1 MAQQS
6 EDYSGSKLEKQ
17 INEFFEKKNIL
28 EIPFDCFDENKVE
41 TISTELPSNSYKAF
55 SEKYNKTMILNKIVF
70 SQKYTFKDFITN
82 LKQHQE
88 VELHYNILK
97 ILGAT
102 RQRPKEIML
111 VLEYADSGT
120 LCQYLEQNSSS
131 ISWKEKLRLAK
142 QLTSAVKFLHENNII
157 HMNLHSE
164 NIFVHKDDIKLNE
177 FGTSRYQI
185 YFSNIYKFIQYIDPQ
200 YLQSIETYK
209 LNKSS
214 DIYSI
219 GILLWQISSGVIPFE
234 SESPYGYDL
243 LNAIIH
249 GKRENEIPGTPK
261 GYVKIYEECW
271 QYNSYKRPSIQRVF
285 EDLSAPDSSNDI
297 IMENRDFQMPDDKLE
312 MGNLSVAN
320 LLQHYTELYNEKTK
334 ELELISSVIAT
345 FQKT

>member
-1 MAQQS
+1 MGQQS

-17 INEFFEKKNIL
+17 INEFFEKKNIK

-88 VELHYNILK
+88 VELHDNILK

-102 RQRPKEIML
+102 RQK
-111 VLEYADSGT
+111 
-120 LCQYLEQNSSS
+120 
-131 ISWKEKLRLAK
+131 
-142 QLTSAVKFLHENNII
+142 
-157 HMNLHSE
+157 
-164 NIFVHKDDIKLNE
+164 
-177 FGTSRYQI
+177 
-185 YFSNIYKFIQYIDPQ
+185 
-200 YLQSIETYK
+200 
-209 LNKSS
+209 
-214 DIYSI
+214 
-219 GILLWQISSGVIPFE
+219 
-234 SESPYGYDL
+234 SPYGYDL

-271 QYNSYKRPSIQRVF
+271 QYNSYQRPSIQRVF
-285 EDLSAPDSSNDI
+285 DDLCALDSSNDI
-297 IMENRDFQMPDDKLE
+297 IMENSDIQMPDDKLE

-345 FQKT
+345 FQKTS